1 MSENNVVSIF
11 KHDKQ
16 ANIVKV
22 ADSFEFKRGGKLP
35 NITMAYETWG
45 KLNSAKSNVVVVL
58 TGLSASSHIAS
69 SSSDKSAGWWESMV
83 GKNKPINTEEFH
95 VICINTLGS
104 CFGSTSPVTINEK
117 TKKPYRLT
125 FPELSVED
133 MARGSYLLLK
143 KLGIDRVKYLI
154 GPSLGGMQ
162 GLALSSLYNNIVEN
176 IILISTATQAHPYAI
191 AIRSLQREVIRK
203 DPLWNNGFYD
213 YDKPPLNGVRIA
225 RKIGMTSYRSPRE
238 WIQRFGRKR
247 TSEEKLNQN
256 TFGVDNTN
264 FEYEIESYL
273 EHHAIKFQ
281 KLFDANCYL
290 YLSRA
295 MDWFDLADHG
305 NSTQE
310 VFSRFKI
317 ENALVISAKSDTLF
331 PPQQQKEIAEGLSQ
345 SGTKVEYK
353 ELQSIQ
359 GHDSFLVDI
368 DTFGKEIRKF
378 MKLS

>member
-104 CFGSTSPVTINEK
+104 CFGSTSPVSINEK

-162 GLALSSLYNNIVEN
+162 ALALSSLYNNIVEN

-353 ELQSIQ
+353 ELQYIQ

>member
-143 KLGIDRVKYLI
+143 KLGLDRVKYLI

-162 GLALSSLYNNIVEN
+162 ALALSSLYNNIVEN

-225 RKIGMTSYRSPRE
+225 RKIGLTSYRSPRE

-368 DTFGKEIRKF
+368 NTFGKEINKF

>member
-83 GKNKPINTEEFH
+83 GKNKPINTEEFY

-162 GLALSSLYNNIVEN
+162 ALALSSLYNNIVEN

>member
-133 MARGSYLLLK
+133 MARGSFLLLK
-143 KLGIDRVKYLI
+143 KLGIDRVRYLI

-162 GLALSSLYNNIVEN
+162 ALALSSLYNNIVEN

>member
-1 MSENNVVSIF
+1 MIEDNVISIF
-11 KHDKQ
+11 QHDKQ
-16 ANIVKV
+16 ACVVKV
-22 ADSFEFKRGGKLP
+22 ADNLEFRRGGKLP
-35 NITMAYETWG
+35 DITMAYETWG
-45 KLNSAKSNVVVVL
+45 KLNSDKSNVVVIL
-58 TGLSASSHIAS
+58 TGLSASSHVAS
-69 SSSDKSAGWWESMV
+69 SLTDRSAGWWESMV
-83 GKNKPINTEEFH
+83 GENKPIDTTKFY

-104 CFGSTSPVTINEK
+104 CFGSTSPVTVNQK
-117 TKKPYRLT
+117 TRKPYRLT
-125 FPELSVED
+125 FPELTVED
-133 MARGSYLLLK
+133 MASGTYLLLK
-143 KLGIDRVKYLI
+143 KIGIKRVKYLI

-162 GLALSSLYNNIVEN
+162 ALALSSLYNNLVEDL
-176 IILISTATQAHPYAI
+176 ILISTATQAHPYAI

-247 TSEEKLNQN
+247 TSDDTLNQN
-256 TFGVDNTN
+256 TFGVDNTS

-273 EHHAIKFQ
+273 EHHAVKFQ
-281 KLFDANCYL
+281 NVFDANCYL

-310 VFSRFKI
+310 VFSKFSTER
-317 ENALVISAKSDTLF
+317 ALVISVKSDTLF

-353 ELQSIQ
+353 ELNSIQ

-368 DTFGKEIRKF
+368 DTFGKEISKF

>member
-35 NITMAYETWG
+35 NITMAYETLG

-143 KLGIDRVKYLI
+143 KLGIERVKYLI

-162 GLALSSLYNNIVEN
+162 ALALSSLYNNIVEN

-368 DTFGKEIRKF
+368 DAFGKEISKF
-378 MKLS
+378 MKRS

>member
-162 GLALSSLYNNIVEN
+162 ALALSSLYNNIVEN

-317 ENALVISAKSDTLF
+317 EKALVISVKSDTLF

>member
-143 KLGIDRVKYLI
+143 KIGIDRVKYLI

-162 GLALSSLYNNIVEN
+162 ALALSSLYNNIVEN

>member
-162 GLALSSLYNNIVEN
+162 ALALSSLYNNIVEN

-295 MDWFDLADHG
+295 MDWFDLANHG

>member
-162 GLALSSLYNNIVEN
+162 ALALSSLHNNIVEN

>member
-143 KLGIDRVKYLI
+143 KLGLDRVKYLI

-162 GLALSSLYNNIVEN
+162 ALALSSLYNNIVEN

>member
-162 GLALSSLYNNIVEN
+162 ALALSSLYNNIVEN

-247 TSEEKLNQN
+247 TSEDKLNQN

-317 ENALVISAKSDTLF
+317 ENALVISVKSDTLF

>member
-162 GLALSSLYNNIVEN
+162 ALALSSLHNNIVEN

-345 SGTKVEYK
+345 SGSKVEYK

>member
-125 FPELSVED
+125 FPELTVED
-133 MARGSYLLLK
+133 MARGSFLLLK

-162 GLALSSLYNNIVEN
+162 ALALSSLYNNIVEN

>member
-162 GLALSSLYNNIVEN
+162 ALALSSLYNNIVEN

-368 DTFGKEIRKF
+368 DAFGKEISKF
-378 MKLS
+378 MKRS

>member
-143 KLGIDRVKYLI
+143 KLGLDRVKYLI

-162 GLALSSLYNNIVEN
+162 ALALSSLYNDIVEN

>member
-162 GLALSSLYNNIVEN
+162 ALALSSLYNNIVEN

-225 RKIGMTSYRSPRE
+225 RKIGMTSYRSSRE

>member
-16 ANIVKV
+16 ANIVSV

-162 GLALSSLYNNIVEN
+162 ALALSSLYNNIVEN

>member
-143 KLGIDRVKYLI
+143 KLGIERVKYLI

-162 GLALSSLYNNIVEN
+162 ALALSSLYNNIVEN

-353 ELQSIQ
+353 ELKSIQ

>member
-162 GLALSSLYNNIVEN
+162 ALALSSLYNNIVEN

-317 ENALVISAKSDTLF
+317 ENALVISAKSDILF

>member
-58 TGLSASSHIAS
+58 TGLSASSHVAS

-162 GLALSSLYNNIVEN
+162 ALALSSLYNNIVEN

>member
-45 KLNSAKSNVVVVL
+45 KLNPAKSNVVVVL

-125 FPELSVED
+125 FPELPVED

-162 GLALSSLYNNIVEN
+162 ALALSSLYNNIVEN

-317 ENALVISAKSDTLF
+317 ENALVISVKSDTLF
-331 PPQQQKEIAEGLSQ
+331 PTQQQKEIAEGLSQ

-353 ELQSIQ
+353 ELKSIQ

-368 DTFGKEIRKF
+368 DTFGKEISKF
-378 MKLS
+378 MKPS

>member
-16 ANIVKV
+16 ANVVKV

-162 GLALSSLYNNIVEN
+162 ALALSSLYNNIVEN

-317 ENALVISAKSDTLF
+317 ENALVISVKSDTLF

-353 ELQSIQ
+353 ELKSIQ

-368 DTFGKEIRKF
+368 DTFGKEISKF
-378 MKLS
+378 MKPS

>member
-162 GLALSSLYNNIVEN
+162 ALALSSLYNNIVEN

-317 ENALVISAKSDTLF
+317 EKALVISVKSDTLF

-368 DTFGKEIRKF
+368 NTFGKEISKF

>member
-317 ENALVISAKSDTLF
+317 EKALVISVKSDTLF

>member
-104 CFGSTSPVTINEK
+104 CFGSTSPVSINEK

-133 MARGSYLLLK
+133 MASGSYLLLNK
-143 KLGIDRVKYLI
+143 NL
-154 GPSLGGMQ
+154 
-162 GLALSSLYNNIVEN
+162 
-176 IILISTATQAHPYAI
+176 
-191 AIRSLQREVIRK
+191 
-203 DPLWNNGFYD
+203 
-213 YDKPPLNGVRIA
+213 
-225 RKIGMTSYRSPRE
+225 
-238 WIQRFGRKR
+238 
-247 TSEEKLNQN
+247 
-256 TFGVDNTN
+256 
-264 FEYEIESYL
+264 
-273 EHHAIKFQ
+273 
-281 KLFDANCYL
+281 
-290 YLSRA
+290 
-295 MDWFDLADHG
+295 
-305 NSTQE
+305 
-310 VFSRFKI
+310 
-317 ENALVISAKSDTLF
+317 
-331 PPQQQKEIAEGLSQ
+331 
-345 SGTKVEYK
+345 
-353 ELQSIQ
+353 
-359 GHDSFLVDI
+359 
-368 DTFGKEIRKF
+368 
-378 MKLS
+378 

>member
-1 MSENNVVSIF
+1 MSENNVISIF
-11 KHDKQ
+11 KHDQQ
-16 ANIVKV
+16 ANVVKV

-58 TGLSASSHIAS
+58 TGLSASSHITS
-69 SSSDKSAGWWESMV
+69 SLSDKSAGWWESMV

-125 FPELSVED
+125 FPELTVED

-143 KLGIDRVKYLI
+143 NLGIDRVKYLI

-162 GLALSSLYNNIVEN
+162 ALALSSLYNNIVEN

-247 TSEEKLNQN
+247 TSEDKLNQN

-273 EHHAIKFQ
+273 EHHALKFQ

-310 VFSRFKI
+310 VFSKFKI
-317 ENALVISAKSDTLF
+317 ENALVISVKSDTLF

-345 SGTKVEYK
+345 SGSKVEYK

-368 DTFGKEIRKF
+368 DTFGKEISKF

>member
-1 MSENNVVSIF
+1 MSENNVISIF

-16 ANIVKV
+16 ANVVKV

-58 TGLSASSHIAS
+58 TGLSASSHITS
-69 SSSDKSAGWWESMV
+69 SLSDKSAGWWESMV

-125 FPELSVED
+125 FPELTVED

-143 KLGIDRVKYLI
+143 NLGIDRVKYLI

-162 GLALSSLYNNIVEN
+162 ALALSSLYNNIVEN

>member
-1 MSENNVVSIF
+1 MSENNVISIF

-58 TGLSASSHIAS
+58 TGLSASSHVAS

-162 GLALSSLYNNIVEN
+162 ALALSSLYNNIVEN

>member
-83 GKNKPINTEEFH
+83 GENKPINTEEFH

-162 GLALSSLYNNIVEN
+162 ALALSSLYNNIVEN

>member
-162 GLALSSLYNNIVEN
+162 ALALSSLYNDIVEN

>member
-1 MSENNVVSIF
+1 MSENNVISIF

-16 ANIVKV
+16 ANVVKV

-58 TGLSASSHIAS
+58 TGLSASSHITS
-69 SSSDKSAGWWESMV
+69 SLSDKSAGWWESMV

-125 FPELSVED
+125 FPELTVED

-143 KLGIDRVKYLI
+143 NLGIDRVKYLI

-162 GLALSSLYNNIVEN
+162 ALALSSLYNNIVEN

-247 TSEEKLNQN
+247 TSEDKLNQN

-310 VFSRFKI
+310 VFSKFKI
-317 ENALVISAKSDTLF
+317 ENALVISVKSDTLF

-345 SGTKVEYK
+345 SGSKVEYK

-368 DTFGKEIRKF
+368 DTFGKEISKF

>member
-1 MSENNVVSIF
+1 MSENNVISIF

-143 KLGIDRVKYLI
+143 KLGIDRVRYLI

-162 GLALSSLYNNIVEN
+162 ALALSSLYNNIVEN

>member
-143 KLGIDRVKYLI
+143 NLGIDRVKYLI

-162 GLALSSLYNNIVEN
+162 ALALSSLYNNIVEN

-317 ENALVISAKSDTLF
+317 ENALVISAKSDILF

>member
-162 GLALSSLYNNIVEN
+162 ALALSSLYNNIVEN

-238 WIQRFGRKR
+238 WIQRFGRKK
-247 TSEEKLNQN
+247 TSEDKLNQN
-256 TFGVDNTN
+256 TFGVDNTS

-273 EHHAIKFQ
+273 EHHAVKFQ

-317 ENALVISAKSDTLF
+317 EKALVISVKSDTLF

-368 DTFGKEIRKF
+368 DAFGKVISKF
-378 MKLS
+378 MKRS

>member
-162 GLALSSLYNNIVEN
+162 ALALSSLYNNIVEN

-368 DTFGKEIRKF
+368 DAFGKEIRKF